1 MTREMFDKMDG
12 LTSFEAMKQLQM
24 ATAVMTRALIAEG
37 FDQEDVAEY
46 IHQNVAW
53 TIGDVLDDMA

>member
-1 MTREMFDKMDG
+1 MTREMFDRMDG

-37 FDQEDVAEY
+37 FPQEDVAAY
-46 IHQNVAW
+46 IHQNVVW
-53 TIGDVLDDMA
+53 TIGDVLDDLA